1 MLSLSLGY
9 SAKRFQLGFSSG
21 GGDNLLIAFG
31 LAAASATFAGLEAGR
46 AACSAPKLNAV
57 TVAYFGSG
65 SGLNLGTPATC
76 DAGNIGPRGSMT
88 LLIQM
93 SSPASKV
100 PMTRK

>member
-9 SAKRFQLGFSSG
+9 SAKRFHLGFNSG
-21 GGDNLLIAFG
+21 VGDDLLIAFG
-31 LAAASATFAGLEAGR
+31 LAATSTTFAGLEAGC
-46 AACSAPKLNAV
+46 AARSAPKLNVV

-76 DAGNIGPRGSMT
+76 DAGKLGPSGSMT